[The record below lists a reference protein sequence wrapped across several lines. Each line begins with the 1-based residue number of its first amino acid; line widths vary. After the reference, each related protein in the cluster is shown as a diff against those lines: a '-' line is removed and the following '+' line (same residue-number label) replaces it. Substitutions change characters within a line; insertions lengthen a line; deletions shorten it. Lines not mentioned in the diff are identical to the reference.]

1 MNKHEQWE
9 ALASLAMLDHAVTM
23 AKRYTDN
30 PGDVEAATKA
40 LLVATLERIF
50 NRRINIEQITR

>member
-9 ALASLAMLDHAVTM
+9 ALASLALLDHAVTM

-30 PGDVEAATKA
+30 PDDVEAATKA
-40 LLVATLERIF
+40 LLIASLERIF
-50 NRRINIEQITR
+50 NRRIYIEQITS

>member
-1 MNKHEQWE
+1 MNTHEQWE
-9 ALASLAMLDHAVTM
+9 ALASLALLDHAITM

-40 LLVATLERIF
+40 LLIASLERIF
-50 NRRINIEQITR
+50 NRRIYIEQITR